1 MSNEINTSELDDD
14 MRPEYNFSGKQGVRG
29 KYYQRLRNGYT
40 VRIHQEDGTTVV
52 QNMAGLE
59 GTVTLDPDVREYFP
73 DTEAVNAALRGLI
86 QLIPVRKQTVSSK

>member
-86 QLIPVRKQTVSSK
+86 QLIPVKKQAVSSK